1 MSESDRIGNL
11 SALGRIIRGMIAEDS
26 PTTLLAVCPNSEAV
40 ARAALRAAG
49 LYDAPAVFAATLN
62 QVDLDGGYTGWTPA
76 QFISFVER
84 ESQQAGLTVPVFVGL
99 DHGGPWTK
107 DIHFLAGLSF
117 DETFDAA
124 KRSVAACLDAGYAS
138 LHIDATVDP
147 RLEVEVP
154 LDEVIERTVELMAF
168 SEDRRLQLGRDP
180 VTYEV
185 GTEEVHGG
193 MADMER
199 FEAFVRRLATSLT
212 ARGLANAWPA
222 FFVGRVGTDLHT
234 SHFDVDAARSLGA
247 IVRPFGSVI
256 KGHYTDYVDSP
267 SDYPRVR
274 VGGANVGPE
283 FADAEVRALDQ
294 LCTIEARRGADSGF
308 RATLR
313 DAVVRSD
320 RWRKWLSPA
329 ERGTAFDRLDAE
341 RQEWLIR
348 TGSRYVWTAPAV
360 VEARRDLYNN
370 VADSV
375 DADEFVVGE
384 ISACIARYIRAFNL
398 VGFAGDV
405 SRWLDDPP
413 AESSTD

>member
-1 MSESDRIGNL
+1 
-11 SALGRIIRGMIAEDS
+11 
-26 PTTLLAVCPNSEAV
+26 
-40 ARAALRAAG
+40 
-49 LYDAPAVFAATLN
+49 
-62 QVDLDGGYTGWTPA
+62 
-76 QFISFVER
+76 
-84 ESQQAGLTVPVFVGL
+84 
-99 DHGGPWTK
+99 
-107 DIHFLAGLSF
+107 
-117 DETFDAA
+117 
-124 KRSVAACLDAGYAS
+124 
-138 LHIDATVDP
+138 
-147 RLEVEVP
+147 
-154 LDEVIERTVELMAF
+154 
-168 SEDRRLQLGRDP
+168 
-180 VTYEV
+180 
-185 GTEEVHGG
+185 
-193 MADMER
+193 
-199 FEAFVRRLATSLT
+199 
-212 ARGLANAWPA
+212 
-222 FFVGRVGTDLHT
+222 
-234 SHFDVDAARSLGA
+234 
-247 IVRPFGSVI
+247 
-256 KGHYTDYVDSP
+256 
-267 SDYPRVR
+267 